1 MKYYIYLL
9 TILLVSCGEPAQ
21 SPSSPYKVDSL
32 PAPDHVTIP
41 YTTAEIPHEK
51 HFDCWIVE
59 KITGNR
65 DDEDMYV
72 TECGIPLK
80 TSNLLSTSNF
90 CQAFDFS
97 NEWC

>member
-72 TECGIPLK
+72 TECGIAFYSDRKYTVGDTLK
-80 TSNLLSTSNF
+80 NF
-90 CQAFDFS
+90 QS
-97 NEWC
+97 PKHK